1 MAHKLRWSL
10 ILVFISIAVG
20 CTKEPPTKPQAET
33 SAPPISISGP
43 IKKAKQTAI
52 DVQQKGR
59 EREQLDPQAQPEQ
72 SPDPAK

>member
-1 MAHKLRWSL
+1 MTHKLQWSL
-10 ILVFISIAVG
+10 ILICMSAAVG
-20 CTKEPPTKPQAET
+20 CTKEPAAKPQVEA
-33 SAPPISISGP
+33 SPPPISISAP